1 MEDKEK
7 CLDSNTIQCV
17 IVVSSV
23 ATVLYVCGGIVSLLV
38 QESVKFTVYYM
49 VFVLWMELFG

>member
-23 ATVLYVCGGIVSLLV
+23 ATVLYVCGGIVPLLV